1 MRITGLRLKDIGVF
15 IDETIEFPEK
25 IELEKAEVH
34 ILTGVNGSGKST
46 ILHTISS
53 ISQGWGKTITSKNYI
68 FRKCRRDALLSYF
81 MVEFDFGELVSMT
94 IDVNTKNHVA
104 HGSNEIISE
113 FFKSLENYE
122 QEQYSFAMFAYSG
135 YRNVLSPELNNLQDL
150 TINPFQNSLDFYNS
164 ITPEWFGQW
173 VANLK
178 GKEALAYQKNDT
190 KKVDAYR
197 KNIRIIEKL
206 ISEVVGKAVEFELE
220 YEPFELLVKM
230 DNQSLPLDVLPDG
243 LKSIVSWIGDLLM
256 RMDLIPWIDDT
267 PILEREFILF
277 LDEIEVHLHPAWQR
291 KILPVVQR
299 MFPNAQIFISAHS
312 PFVVGSVDNAWVHKL
327 VLENGNAKVQSTT
340 LSSASKSYE
349 LVLNEIFDIKEEF
362 GEEVEQEFRKFYAL
376 RDKMQ
381 SKNFAKKKD
390 FEEVTQ
396 KLLNRQ
402 SIEIQSI
409 IGRELRQL
417 ERQVGYIFPQL
428 A

>member
-1 MRITGLRLKDIGVF
+1 MRITELRLKDIGVF

-25 IELEKAEVH
+25 KELDKGEIQ
-34 ILTGVNGSGKST
+34 ILTGINGAGKST
-46 ILHTISS
+46 ILHTLSS
-53 ISQGWGKTITSKNYI
+53 ISQAWGKSITSKNYI
-68 FRKCRRDALLSYF
+68 LRRCRRNALMSYF
-81 MVEFDFGELVSMT
+81 HVVFDIGEAVRMV
-94 IDVNTKNHVA
+94 IDGNTKNYS
-104 HGSNEIISE
+104 SNNSDGNIPD
-113 FFKSLENYE
+113 FFKSLEEYK
-122 QEQYSFAMFAYSG
+122 QEQYSFAFFAYSG
-135 YRNVLSPELNNLQDL
+135 YRNVLSTELNNLQDSS
-150 TINPFQNSLDFYNS
+150 INPFQNCLDFYNS
-164 ITPEWFGQW
+164 INPEWFGQW
-173 VANLK
+173 MAKLK
-178 GKEALAYQKNDT
+178 TQEALAYQKKD
-190 KKVDAYR
+190 KKKAEAYG
-197 KNIRIIEKL
+197 KNIQTIEKL
-206 ISEVVGKAVEFELE
+206 ISEVIGKAVEFELE

-256 RMDLIPWIDDT
+256 RMDLIPWVDDT

-299 MFPNAQIFISAHS
+299 MFPNAQIFISTHS

-349 LVLNEIFDIKEEF
+349 LVLNEVFDIKEEF
-362 GEEVEQEFRKFYAL
+362 GEEVEQEFRTFYAL

-381 SKNFAKKKD
+381 AKDLSKKAD
-390 FEEVTQ
+390 FEAITRS
-396 KLLNRQ
+396 LLERQ
-402 SIEIQSI
+402 SIEIESI

-417 ERQVGYIFPQL
+417 ERQVGYKFPQL

>member
-1 MRITGLRLKDIGVF
+1 MRIAELRIENIGVF
-15 IDETIEFPEK
+15 EKESIIFPEK
-25 IELEKAEVH
+25 TDPNKAEIH
-34 ILTGVNGSGKST
+34 ILTGENGVGKST

-53 ISQGWGKTITSKNYI
+53 ISQAWGASITSKNYI
-68 FRKCRRDALLSYF
+68 LRKCRRNDLLSYF
-81 MVEFDFGELVSMT
+81 SIIFDSGEFVNSILDVKAKNSSSTVSDST
-94 IDVNTKNHVA
+94 IKY
-104 HGSNEIISE
+104 
-113 FFKSLENYE
+113 FFKSLDDYT
-122 QEQYSFAMFAYSG
+122 QEKYLFAFFAYSG
-135 YRNVLSPELNNLQDL
+135 YRNIYSAEINNMQELP
-150 TINPFQNSLDFYNS
+150 INPFKNSLDFYNS
-164 ITPEWFGQW
+164 INPEWFGQW

-190 KKVDAYR
+190 KKVEAYR
-197 KNIRIIEKL
+197 KNIRTIEQL
-206 ISEVVGKAVEFELE
+206 IAEIVGKVVEFELE
-220 YEPFELLVKM
+220 YEPFELLVKI

-299 MFPNAQIFISAHS
+299 MFPHAQIFISTHS

-327 VLENGNAKVQSTT
+327 VLENGNAKVAHTT

-376 RDKMQ
+376 RDKIQ
-381 SKNFAKKKD
+381 AKDFGKKKD
-390 FEEVTQ
+390 FEAIT
-396 KLLNRQ
+396 KSLLARQ

-409 IGRELRQL
+409 VGRELRQL
-417 ERQVGYIFPQL
+417 ERQTGYTFS
-428 A
+428 AA